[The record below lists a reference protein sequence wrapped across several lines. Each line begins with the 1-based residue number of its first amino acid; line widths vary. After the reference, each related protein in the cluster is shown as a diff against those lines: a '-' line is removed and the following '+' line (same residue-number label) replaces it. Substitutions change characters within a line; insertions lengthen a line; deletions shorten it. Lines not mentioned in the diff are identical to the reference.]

1 MWSHTCVC
9 IYTHVNQYTLVN
21 QCLITGIISE
31 NLKLVIPL
39 HKKDDK
45 MLSTNYRPISLL
57 PSITKIIGEVAHNQI
72 NSYFTSHNLFY
83 KHQYGFRSKLSTE
96 LALHLTDK
104 ITTEMDS
111 YNIPLDNHDNYLALS
126 KSFNTLNLDIL

>member
-31 NLKLVIPL
+31 NFKLVIPL

-45 MLSTNYRPISLL
+45 MLSTSYRPISLL
-57 PSITKIIGEVAHNQI
+57 PSISKIIGEVAHNQI
-72 NSYFTSHNLFY
+72 NSYFTSHNSFY

-96 LALHLTDK
+96 LAALHLTDK

-111 YNIPLDNHDNYLALS
+111 DNIPLNNYLALS
-126 KSFNTLNLDIL
+126 KSFNTLNHDIL